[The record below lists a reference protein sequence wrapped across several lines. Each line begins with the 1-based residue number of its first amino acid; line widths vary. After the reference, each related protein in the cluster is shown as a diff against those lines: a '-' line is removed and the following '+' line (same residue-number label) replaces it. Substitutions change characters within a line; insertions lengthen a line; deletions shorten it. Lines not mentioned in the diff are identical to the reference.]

1 VTRPRSEDSVIL
13 LSSVAYAVKAGMVH
27 PIKLAVYSLMDLSST
42 VFIAVLPRS
51 KGFWL
56 KHWQNILFA
65 KRKNKVRIIARIA
78 IDQWFIY

>member
-1 VTRPRSEDSVIL
+1 MDDSVVL

-42 VFIAVLPRS
+42 VFIALLPSS

-65 KRKNKVRIIARIA
+65 KRKDKAMSAGRIA
-78 IDQWFIY
+78 